1 MPPTRP
7 LPRSPTGLPLVSI
20 ARCYQL
26 LLPCPSLFCYRHLCR
41 TMPVHAVGVF
51 FALLSASRI
60 PATNLLGPS
69 SNVEVAKASHS
80 PRLPAM
86 ETMGMRDPEARIKL
100 VRRSLSPAGTEWHRR
115 TRSKSPD

>member
-1 MPPTRP
+1 MCGSATFAMEVSRASIKAANATVAAISHGFAFGFH
-7 LPRSPTGLPLVSI
+7 RSLLSASI
-20 ARCYQL
+20 AMAA
-26 LLPCPSLFCYRHLCR
+26 LFCYRHLCM

-69 SNVEVAKASHS
+69 SNVELAKGSHS

-86 ETMGMRDPEARIKL
+86 ETIGMRDPEARI
-100 VRRSLSPAGTEWHRR
+100 
-115 TRSKSPD
+115 